1 MPRISQQKPADE
13 DDCALSVSERLCMFR
28 KDLKQK
34 MHFYEGLGRMKQL
47 AEEEEARGREGRD
60 QAWWTLHEAQR
71 ETKTKIKEL
80 RHKLVLLGAE
90 LSDCEDDLR
99 CILED

>member
-1 MPRISQQKPADE
+1 MTSVSQRKPADE
-13 DDCALSVSERLCMFR
+13 DDCALSVSERLR
-28 KDLKQK
+28 TLKCERTQK
-34 MHFYEGLGRMKQL
+34 MRFYEGLGRMKDLAQ
-47 AEEEEARGREGRD
+47 AEEAQGRAGRD

-80 RHKLVLLGAE
+80 RHKALLLGAE
-90 LSDCEDDLR
+90 LSECDDEFR